1 MDLHETQSVFS
12 DPGEL
17 DTDALP
23 GDPAELA
30 AVVRQL
36 IIHRLECA
44 HVGYAVPEERL
55 REDAESRYADEIL
68 RLLRE
73 RSDAPLTQ
81 PRPPEERFVGTCRD
95 FALLLCSLLRATGTA
110 ARIRCGFARYFAA
123 GFHDDH
129 WVAEYRLPDGS
140 WRLADAQILDPSY
153 RVPFDPL
160 DVPRDQFLVAGD
172 AWRLCR
178 AGRADAATFGV
189 SHLGGLQ
196 GLWFVR
202 SNVLHDL
209 AALNGVEV
217 LPWDGWGREILDDGA
232 LTEADLVLADAVAG
246 AGSQEEL
253 RRLYQDPR
261 LTVPDEIV
269 SYTTYGGVR
278 KVTLRAGDRR

>member
-1 MDLHETQSVFS
+1 V
-12 DPGEL
+12 
-17 DTDALP
+17 
-23 GDPAELA
+23 
-30 AVVRQL
+30 
-36 IIHRLECA
+36 
-44 HVGYAVPEERL
+44 
-55 REDAESRYADEIL
+55 
-68 RLLRE
+68 
-73 RSDAPLTQ
+73 
-81 PRPPEERFVGTCRD
+81 
-95 FALLLCSLLRATGTA
+95 
-110 ARIRCGFARYFAA
+110 
-123 GFHDDH
+123 
-129 WVAEYRLPDGS
+129 
-140 WRLADAQILDPSY
+140 
-153 RVPFDPL
+153 
-160 DVPRDQFLVAGD
+160 
-172 AWRLCR
+172 
-178 AGRADAATFGV
+178 TFGV

-278 KVTLRAGDRR
+278 KVTLRARDRR